1 MTFPLLRLCPIIT
14 FGTYSLLK
22 MAPLLH
28 LASIVTLGT
37 LITFG
42 ANFVLHLGPLL
53 HLAPVSDYIWDPYYI
68 WHQLLHL

>member
-1 MTFPLLRLCPIIT
+1 ME
-14 FGTYSLLK
+14 
-22 MAPLLH
+22 PLLH

-42 ANFVLHLGPLL
+42 ANFDLYLGPLL
-53 HLAPVSDYIWDPYYI
+53 HLSPVSDYIWDPYYI